1 MSLLTIRPTDEQ
13 VVKITDALNEQV
25 NKILGVLVL
34 LFIVGV
40 VVYMK
45 TR

>member
-13 VVKITDALNEQV
+13 VTKITDSLNEQV

-34 LFIVGV
+34 LFVVGV